1 MKTGISTLAVLALMT
16 VPALAQNAP
25 GQTTDPSGTQTD
37 RMAPMPPSSTPSASD
52 PSTTTTPSTT
62 SPSMGSQAAAP
73 ASGMREA
80 DNDDMIVPQLNA
92 TVDDVEDM
100 DIYDSTG
107 RKIAE
112 VEAVVIDGTGTVR
125 ALVIE
130 HGGVLGIGSREA
142 ILEIGEVQLRDGRLV
157 INMTEEQLPSLPE
170 WRK

>member
-1 MKTGISTLAVLALMT
+1 MKAGISTLAVLALMAA
-16 VPALAQNAP
+16 PAFAQDAP
-25 GQTTDPSGTQTD
+25 SQTTEPSGTQTD
-37 RMAPMPPSSTPSASD
+37 RMAPPPSTTPSASD
-52 PSTTTTPSTT
+52 RGATTTPSTT

-80 DNDDMIVPQLNA
+80 ENDDMIVPQLNA
-92 TVDDVEDM
+92 SVDDVEDM

-125 ALVIE
+125 GLVIE
-130 HGGVLGIGSREA
+130 HGGLLGIGSREA
-142 ILEIGEVQLRDGRLV
+142 ILEIGDVQLKDGRLV
-157 INMTEEQLPSLPE
+157 VNMTEEQLPSLPE